1 MVFHSSMMTE
11 MALALDQKSV
21 AGTGDDVVGLHRIIN
36 YDTNSSASVLES
48 GGVNKA
54 PHCTSGDLLGAF
66 GLFVQGLLAFL
77 AFTCLIV
84 KRYCEPKHSR
94 RPWKIWFFD
103 TSKQALGA
111 AVIHFANVFLADMFH
126 GDPCTWYFISFLL
139 DSTAGLL
146 VIYLGLKLTQVLA
159 HRYACKSLF
168 FGEYGEPPQCNA
180 WVGQTGLYI
189 IVMIVEK
196 LLMTF
201 LVLPSFWAKVRKF
214 IMSPIKDPM
223 LEIALV
229 MFIVPLL
236 VNAILF
242 WVVDNFLKRSI
253 RQSKTIYVNCQESST
268 STSTSTR
275 VKFFRNTDQVKCYNR
290 IEKGEESDI
299 PSAEED
305 GDARHRNNDPS
316 ERLITVK

>member
-1 MVFHSSMMTE
+1 
-11 MALALDQKSV
+11 MALELVKDIVISR
-21 AGTGDDVVGLHRIIN
+21 GGDHPDFHHISN
-36 YDTNSSASVLES
+36 YDTNSSASVVESQSES
-48 GGVNKA
+48 GGA
-54 PHCTSGDLLGAF
+54 GGDTDSHELHCSSGDLLGAY
-66 GLFVQGLLAFL
+66 GLLFQALLAFL

-94 RPWKIWFFD
+94 RPWKIWFYD

-111 AVIHFANVFLADMFH
+111 AVIHFANVFLADVFT

-139 DSTAGLL
+139 DSTVGLL
-146 VIYLGLKLTQVLA
+146 IIYIGLKLTQFIV
-159 HRYACKSLF
+159 HRYGYKSLY

-196 LLMTF
+196 VTMTF
-201 LVLPSFWAKVRKF
+201 LVLPSFWSRVREL
-214 IMSPIKDPM
+214 ILSPIKTPR

-229 MFIVPLL
+229 MFGVPLV

-253 RQSKTIYVNCQESST
+253 RQTNAIYVTNEEPKVKYFRSS
-268 STSTSTR
+268 
-275 VKFFRNTDQVKCYNR
+275 DQVKCYNR
-290 IEKGEESDI
+290 IERGEESDVL
-299 PSAEED
+299 SAEED
-305 GDARHRNNDPS
+305 GETMRHRNNDPS
-316 ERLITVK
+316 ERLISAK

>member
-1 MVFHSSMMTE
+1 MVVPEDRNVQSI
-11 MALALDQKSV
+11 
-21 AGTGDDVVGLHRIIN
+21 HRLIN
-36 YDTNSSASVLES
+36 YDTNSSAAIVENEEKEVL
-48 GGVNKA
+48 
-54 PHCTSGDLLGAF
+54 HCSTGDLLGAF

-111 AVIHFANVFLADMFH
+111 AVIHFANVFLADMFQ

-146 VIYLGLKLTQVLA
+146 LIYLGLKLTQVVA
-159 HRYACKSLF
+159 HRYACKSLY
-168 FGEYGEPPQCNA
+168 FGEYGEPPKCNA

-189 IVMIVEK
+189 IVMIGEK
-196 LLMTF
+196 VLMTF
-201 LVLPSFWAKVRKF
+201 LTLPSFWVEVRKF
-214 IMSPIKDPM
+214 IMSPIKSPL
-223 LEIALV
+223 LELSLV
-229 MFIVPLL
+229 MFIVPLI

-253 RQSKTIYVNCQESST
+253 QAPKTIYVNTDDSRD
-268 STSTSTR
+268 TR
-275 VKFFRNTDQVKCYNR
+275 VKYFRGSDEIKCYSR
-290 IEKGEESDI
+290 IEKGDESDI
-299 PSAEED
+299 LSAEED
-305 GDARHRNNDPS
+305 GDIRHRHNDPS
-316 ERLITVK
+316 ERLIPVK

>member
-1 MVFHSSMMTE
+1 M
-11 MALALDQKSV
+11 
-21 AGTGDDVVGLHRIIN
+21 N
-36 YDTNSSASVLES
+36 YDTNSSASVVES
-48 GGVNKA
+48 GESVKEL
-54 PHCTSGDLLGAF
+54 HCSSGDLLGAF
-66 GLFVQGLLAFL
+66 GLFVQALLAFL

-84 KRYCEPKHSR
+84 KRYCEPKSSR

-111 AVIHFANVFLADMFH
+111 AVIHFANVFLADMFT

-146 VIYLGLKLTQVLA
+146 VIYLGLKLTQILA
-159 HRYACKSLF
+159 HRSTCKSLY

-180 WVGQTGLYI
+180 WVGQTALYI

-201 LVLPSFWAKVRKF
+201 LVLPSFWVKVRKF
-214 IMSPIKDPM
+214 IMTPIKDPR
-223 LEIALV
+223 LELAIV
-229 MFIVPLL
+229 MFIVPLI

-253 RQSKTIYVNCQESST
+253 TQTKTMYVSSEDHK
-268 STSTSTR
+268 
-275 VKFFRNTDQVKCYNR
+275 VKYFRSSDQVKCYNR
-290 IEKGEESDI
+290 IEKIEESDVL
-299 PSAEED
+299 SAEED
-305 GDARHRNNDPS
+305 GDVRQRHYDPS
-316 ERLITVK
+316 ERLISVK

>member
-1 MVFHSSMMTE
+1 MTE
-11 MALALDQKSV
+11 MALTLDQKSM
-21 AGTGDDVVGLHRIIN
+21 AGAGDDVVGVHRITN

-48 GGVNKA
+48 GGVKEL
-54 PHCTSGDLLGAF
+54 HCTSGDLLGAF

-111 AVIHFANVFLADMFH
+111 AVIHFANVFLADMFQ

-201 LVLPSFWAKVRKF
+201 LVLPSFWAEVRKF

-253 RQSKTIYVNCQESST
+253 RQSKTIYVNCQES
-268 STSTSTR
+268 TR
-275 VKFFRNTDQVKCYNR
+275 VKYFRNSDQVKCYNR

-299 PSAEED
+299 QSAEED
-305 GDARHRNNDPS
+305 GGEARNRTNDPS
-316 ERLITVK
+316 ERLISVK

>member
-1 MVFHSSMMTE
+1 MTDTMVVHFLSMTD
-11 MALALDQKSV
+11 MALTLDQKTV
-21 AGTGDDVVGLHRIIN
+21 AGGSDDVLEVRRVTN
-36 YDTNSSASVLES
+36 YDTNSSASAVES
-48 GGVNKA
+48 GAMKE
-54 PHCTSGDLLGAF
+54 PHCSSGDLLGAF

-139 DSTAGLL
+139 DSTVGLL
-146 VIYLGLKLTQVLA
+146 IIYLGLKLTQVLA

-180 WVGQTGLYI
+180 WVGQTALYI

-201 LVLPSFWAKVRKF
+201 LVLPSFWVKVRKF

-223 LEIALV
+223 LELALV
-229 MFIVPLL
+229 MFIVPLI

-253 RQSKTIYVNCQESST
+253 RQSKTIYVNCQEP
-268 STSTSTR
+268 R
-275 VKFFRNTDQVKCYNR
+275 VKYFRNTDQVKCYKR
-290 IEKGEESDI
+290 IEKGEESDAQ
-299 PSAEED
+299 SAEED
-305 GDARHRNNDPS
+305 GDTRSRHNDPS
-316 ERLITVK
+316 ERLIAAK